1 MFEQARH
8 ALALYDKVKTAS
20 QPQPQPH
27 HVKQLPKAVPPPPRQ
42 KSVVQREVAKP
53 STAQAWQKAFE
64 EQRLE
69 IELRHY
75 SKRTLK
81 LYTYWAQRLQKFVG
95 IQTPPQALDESHVKA
110 FLGDL
115 AITQHLAASTQN
127 QAFNALLFFFQ
138 YGLKRPLQELKGIPR
153 AKRRQKPERWL
164 PFLRS
169 CPTMTYKITVWWCKC
184 CTAVAYVSK
193 KS

>member
-110 FLGDL
+110 FLFSHHPTSRCL
-115 AITQHLAASTQN
+115 
-127 QAFNALLFFFQ
+127 
-138 YGLKRPLQELKGIPR
+138 Y
-153 AKRRQKPERWL
+153 PESG
-164 PFLRS
+164 F
-169 CPTMTYKITVWWCKC
+169 
-184 CTAVAYVSK
+184 
-193 KS
+193 